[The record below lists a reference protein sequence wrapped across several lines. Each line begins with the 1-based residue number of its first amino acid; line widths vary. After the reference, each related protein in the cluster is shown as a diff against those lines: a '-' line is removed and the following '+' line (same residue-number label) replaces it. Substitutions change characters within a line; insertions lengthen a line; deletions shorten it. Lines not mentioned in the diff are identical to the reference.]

1 MVIKVNYYKL
11 AMQTIYEISSV
22 LNASLNKKMTLEN
35 VLNILKSN
43 LQMNRGFILLYDNV
57 AKNLYM
63 AASIGIDKK
72 LENAIRYNVGEG
84 IVGTVF
90 KLGSPIMVPD
100 IKSEPIFQ
108 DKIYREDKENLSFMA
123 VPIKDGMDTIGV
135 LAVDKNVADIYT
147 YTSEIDLMKMIST
160 LLSSFIRK
168 VDEILKERE
177 RLWEEKSRLE
187 SELTKKYSFTGLI
200 GVSKAMQ
207 GVYKSILMATQ
218 SKTTILLLG
227 ESGTGKEVVAKTI
240 HYNSDRKDKPFIA
253 INCASIPREL
263 IESELFGYEK
273 GSFTGANSSK
283 KGKFE
288 LADGGTIFLDEI
300 GDMPLE
306 AQSKLLRVLQEKKI
320 EKIGAQRDI
329 EVDVRI
335 IAATNKNLEEEIKK
349 GNFRLDLYYRLN
361 VLSIYLPPL
370 RKRLEDIP
378 LLAEHFLVKFN
389 KEYNKELSLSDE
401 ALDILMH
408 CNWPGNI
415 RELENCIERA
425 ALFTES
431 SIIKAEDL
439 SCQRNIPCFGIYAKS
454 EIENER
460 EENSFNK
467 QTAIDEK
474 MLIVDALEKAG
485 YVQAKAARLLNL
497 TVRQLNYRIKKYNIQ
512 IKLF

>member
-1 MVIKVNYYKL
+1 
-11 AMQTIYEISSV
+11 MQTIYEISSV

-72 LENAIRYNVGEG
+72 AENAIRYNVGEG

-108 DKIYREDKENLSFMA
+108 DKIYRENNEDLSFMA
-123 VPIKDGMDTIGV
+123 VPIKVGMDTIGV

-160 LLSSFIRK
+160 LLSSFISK

-177 RLWEEKSRLE
+177 QLWEEKSRLE
-187 SELTKKYSFTGLI
+187 SELTKKYSFEGLI

-207 GVYKSILMATQ
+207 SVYKSISMATQ

-240 HYNSDRKDKPFIA
+240 HYNSGRKDKPFIA

-349 GNFRLDLYYRLN
+349 ENFRLDLYYRLN
-361 VLSIYLPPL
+361 VLSIYIPPL

-401 ALDILMH
+401 SLEIMMH

-425 ALFTES
+425 ALF
-431 SIIKAEDL
+431 AEGTTIRVSDL
-439 SCQRNIPCFGIYAKS
+439 SCQRNIPCFGTQLKSDAKNS
-454 EIENER
+454 SLQQLFTNEIPR
-460 EENSFNK
+460 
-467 QTAIDEK
+467 DEK
-474 MLIVDALEKAG
+474 TLIMESLEKTG
-485 YVQAKAARLLNL
+485 YVQAKAARLLNM
-497 TVRQLNYRIKKYNIQ
+497 TVRQLGYRIKKYDIEL
-512 IKLF
+512 KTY

>member
-1 MVIKVNYYKL
+1 MVIKINYYKL

-22 LNASLNKKMTLEN
+22 LSASLNKKMTLEN
-35 VLNILKSN
+35 VLNILKNN

-72 LENAIRYNVGEG
+72 AENAIRYNVGEG

-100 IKSEPIFQ
+100 INSEPIFK
-108 DKIYREDKENLSFMA
+108 DKIYRENNENLSFMA
-123 VPIKDGMDTIGV
+123 VPIKDGMDTVGV

-168 VDEILKERE
+168 VDEILEERE
-177 RLWEEKSRLE
+177 RFREEKRRLE
-187 SELTKKYSFTGLI
+187 SELTKKYSYEGLI

-207 GVYKSILMATQ
+207 SVYKSISMATQ

-240 HYNSDRKDKPFIA
+240 HYNSGRKDKPFIA

-306 AQSKLLRVLQEKKI
+306 AQSKFLRVLQEKKI

-329 EVDVRI
+329 DVDVRI
-335 IAATNKNLEEEIKK
+335 IAATNKNLEEEIKN

-361 VLSIYLPPL
+361 VLSVYIPPL
-370 RKRLEDIP
+370 RRRLEDIP
-378 LLAEHFLVKFN
+378 LLAEHFLKKFN
-389 KEYNKELSLSDE
+389 REYGKELVLSDE
-401 ALDILMH
+401 ALEILMH
-408 CNWPGNI
+408 CSWPGNI

-425 ALFTES
+425 ALFADGT
-431 SIIKAEDL
+431 IIMPSDL
-439 SCQRNIPCFGIYAKS
+439 SCQRNIPCFGARLTS
-454 EIENER
+454 EIDNR
-460 EENSFNK
+460 SEEKPINNQK
-467 QTAIDEK
+467 VLDEK
-474 MLIVDALEKAG
+474 SLIVETLERTG

-497 TVRQLNYRIKKYNIQ
+497 SVRQLGYRIKKYD
-512 IKLF
+512 IKLKTY